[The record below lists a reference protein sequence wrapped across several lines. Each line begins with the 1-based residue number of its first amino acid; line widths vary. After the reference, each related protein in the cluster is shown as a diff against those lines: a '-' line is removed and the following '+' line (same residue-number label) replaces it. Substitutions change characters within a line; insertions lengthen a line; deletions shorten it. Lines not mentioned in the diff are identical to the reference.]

1 MPKYGIWLLEAAMT
15 GTSSAVHDV
24 TTRDVAALRRDAAFK
39 CMAEAEAMRRWLM
52 NTPAVTT
59 RGGARS

>member
-1 MPKYGIWLLEAAMT
+1 MT
-15 GTSSAVHDV
+15 GTSSAVDDV
-24 TTRDVAALRRDAAFK
+24 MTRDVVAPRRDAAFRG
-39 CMAEAEAMRRWLM
+39 MAEVEAVRRWLM

>member
-1 MPKYGIWLLEAAMT
+1 MT

-24 TTRDVAALRRDAAFK
+24 TPRDVAALRRDAAFK